1 MVLIATEPTAMKT
14 GRTEMPDESIK
25 KIFTINLGVQKDEE
39 VLVFTDLLE
48 DPDAVPLEERKKREA
63 LVPLAKEAAEIG
75 SALCRT
81 AYFEFTAVGSH
92 GKEPP
97 TPLWEAAFGGA
108 VVKKLEKRGTLEKIL
123 RKEAKPQDLAEA
135 EGVIRELAASPDAV
149 IALSNYSTSHTRF
162 RDLLTRVMGTRYAS
176 MPLFEREMLDGAMTA
191 DWKGV
196 ERRTIRLA
204 RMMAD
209 ADTAVITSHNGT
221 SISFSIKGRDAQP
234 DTGILVERG
243 SFGNL
248 PAGEA
253 FLAPVEGT
261 AEGVLIL
268 EWAPTG
274 RLHTPVELVVK
285 KGLVVEVVGNDD
297 FSRKL
302 RERIDANPLCGNIAE
317 LGIGT
322 NEKAS
327 RPDNILET
335 EKILGTV
342 HIALGDNS
350 SFGGK
355 VSVPFHQDFIFFR
368 PNLEVI
374 KGEEK
379 IELLID
385 GEPRFEAE
393 GVR

>member
-1 MVLIATEPTAMKT
+1 
-14 GRTEMPDESIK
+14 MPSGTLESI
-25 KIFTINLGVQKDEE
+25 FTVNLGVKPGER
-39 VLVFTDLLE
+39 VIVFTDLVGE
-48 DPDAVPLEERKKREA
+48 DEDITADERTRRVA
-63 LVPLAKEAAEIG
+63 LVDIAREVAEAGERYCGVELLKFKA
-75 SALCRT
+75 A
-81 AYFEFTAVGSH
+81 GSH

-97 TPLWEAAFGGA
+97 RELWEACFSQKA
-108 VVKKLEKRGTLEKIL
+108 VGMLEEKGVLALVLSKKADAKTLKTAEQIIEKH
-123 RKEAKPQDLAEA
+123 AD
-135 EGVIRELAASPDAV
+135 SPSAI

-162 RDLLTRVMGTRYAS
+162 RDFLTRVRKVRYAS
-176 MPLFEREMLDGAMTA
+176 MPLFERFMLNGAMTA
-191 DWKGV
+191 DWTEV
-196 ERRTIRLA
+196 DRRTKRLVA
-204 RMMAD
+204 MMSGAE
-209 ADTAVITSHNGT
+209 TVVITSGNGT
-221 SISFSIKGRDAQP
+221 SISFSMKDREVLP
-234 DTGILVERG
+234 DTGILTEPG

-261 AEGVLIL
+261 ADGILVL

-274 RLHTPVELVVK
+274 KFHRPVELIVK
-285 KGLVVEVVGNDD
+285 KGQVVEVVGDD
-297 FSRKL
+297 EFSRDL
-302 RERIDANPLCGNIAE
+302 RDRIAKNPLCGNIAE

-322 NEKAS
+322 NDRAS

-368 PNLEVI
+368 PNMEVV

-379 IELLID
+379 IEILIE
-385 GEPRFEAE
+385 GEPRFEVE
-393 GVR
+393 RR